1 MTDKPYSDLIT
12 RISAGMTTSED
23 AQLVADLLARLE
35 ALEQADAMAAKLRA
49 IDELMRRIEE
59 MDA

>member
-1 MTDKPYSDLIT
+1 MTDKPYSDLIA
-12 RISAGMTTSED
+12 RISSGMTTSED
-23 AQLVADLLARLE
+23 AQLVADMLARLE
-35 ALEQADAMAAKLRA
+35 ELEQADAMAAKLRA

>member
-35 ALEQADAMAAKLRA
+35 ALEQADAMAAKRRE
-49 IDELMRRIEE
+49 IDELMKRIEGME
-59 MDA
+59 Y